1 MSRLEKIRILNSLLL
16 KEMPEY
22 RQQAERFAEDMESQR
37 RLLRSLMN
45 VRYPGKRLNP
55 EFLRL
60 QDELLAEEREE
71 KGVVDVLE
79 LPAVNSDSRIS
90 LWQGDITC
98 LKADAIVNAANS
110 QMLGCFI
117 PCHACIDNAIHSAA
131 GLQLRE
137 ECQELMQAQGHE
149 EPVGRAKITKGYN
162 LPAKFVLHTVG
173 PAVSGTVTQEDEKK
187 LESCYRSCLELAE
200 ANGIRSIVFCCI
212 STGVF
217 CFPNGRAAEIA
228 IQTVREYL
236 KGSHIQRVVFNVF
249 QDHDKSIYEHLLK
262 CKA

>member
-1 MSRLEKIRILNSLLL
+1 
-16 KEMPEY
+16 
-22 RQQAERFAEDMESQR
+22 
-37 RLLRSLMN
+37 MN
-45 VRYPGKRLNP
+45 VCYPGKRLSP

-71 KGVVDVLE
+71 KRVVDVME
-79 LPAVNSDSRIS
+79 LPAVNSDSHIS
-90 LWQGDITC
+90 LWQGNITC

-137 ECQELMQAQGHE
+137 EYLELMRAQGHE

-162 LPAKFVLHTVG
+162 LSAKFVLHTVG
-173 PAVSGTVTQEDEKK
+173 PAVSGTVTKEDEKN
-187 LESCYRSCLELAE
+187 LESCYRSCMELAE
-200 ANGIRSIVFCCI
+200 ANGIRSIAFCCI

-217 CFPNGRAAEIA
+217 CFPNERAAEIA
-228 IQTVREYL
+228 VRTVRKCLEGSGIQKVVL
-236 KGSHIQRVVFNVF
+236 MCFRIMTKGFMMLSCVKLCGRR
-249 QDHDKSIYEHLLK
+249 
-262 CKA
+262 

>member
-1 MSRLEKIRILNSLLL
+1 
-16 KEMPEY
+16 
-22 RQQAERFAEDMESQR
+22 
-37 RLLRSLMN
+37 MN
-45 VRYPGKRLNP
+45 VCYPGKRLSP

-71 KGVVDVLE
+71 KRVVDVME
-79 LPAVNSDSRIS
+79 LPAVNSDSHIS
-90 LWQGDITC
+90 LWQGNITC

-137 ECQELMQAQGHE
+137 ECLELMQAQGHE

-162 LPAKFVLHTVG
+162 LPAKFVMHTVG
-173 PAVSGTVTQEDEKK
+173 PAISGAVTREAEKK
-187 LESCYRSCLELAE
+187 LESCYRSCMELAE
-200 ANGIRSIVFCCI
+200 ANGIRSIAFCCI

-217 CFPNGRAAEIA
+217 CFPNELTAEIA
-228 IQTVREYL
+228 VRTVRKCLE
-236 KGSHIQRVVFNVF
+236 GSGIQKVVFNVF
-249 QDHDKSIYEHLLK
+249 QDYDKRIYDVLR
-262 CKA
+262 

>member
-1 MSRLEKIRILNSLLL
+1 MSRLEKIRTLNSLLL
-16 KEMPEY
+16 KEAPEY
-22 RQQAERFAEDMESQR
+22 RQQAEQFAEDMESQR

-55 EFLRL
+55 EFLCL
-60 QDELLAEEREE
+60 QDELLEEEREE
-71 KGVVDVLE
+71 KGVVDVME
-79 LPAVNSDSRIS
+79 LPSVGSDSRIS
-90 LWQGDITC
+90 IWQGNITR

-131 GLQLRE
+131 GLQLRD
-137 ECQELMQAQGHE
+137 ECMELMQAQGCE
-149 EPVGRAKITKGYN
+149 ESVGGAKITRGYN

-173 PAVSGTVTQEDEKK
+173 PAVAGAVTREDEKK
-187 LESCYRSCLELAE
+187 LESCYCSCMELAE
-200 ANGIRSIVFCCI
+200 ANGVRSIAFCCI

-228 IQTVREYL
+228 VRTVRKCL
-236 KGSHIQRVVFNVF
+236 GDSNIQKVVFNVF
-249 QDHDKSIYEHLLK
+249 QEYDKRIYDAILR
-262 CKA
+262 

>member
-1 MSRLEKIRILNSLLL
+1 MGRLEKIRALNSLLL
-16 KEMPEY
+16 KEAPEY
-22 RQQAERFAEDMESQR
+22 RQQATQFAEDTESQR
-37 RLLRSLMN
+37 HLLRSLMN
-45 VRYPGKRLNP
+45 VRYPGKRFSP

-60 QDELLAEEREE
+60 QDELLTEEQEE

-79 LPAVNSDSRIS
+79 LPTVNSDSRIS

-173 PAVSGTVTQEDEKK
+173 PAVSGTVTREDEKK
-187 LESCYRSCLELAE
+187 LESCYRSCMELAE
-200 ANGIRSIVFCCI
+200 ANGIRSIAFCCI

-217 CFPNGRAAEIA
+217 CFPNERAAEIA

-236 KGSHIQRVVFNVF
+236 KGSQESCF
-249 QDHDKSIYEHLLK
+249 
-262 CKA
+262 